1 MISMKKI
8 FGAVLS
14 VLSVA
19 SVVGFIFIRK
29 KNKSGKKTYSFSVQ
43 QGEKQQIVLT
53 NWLCSDI
60 ILENLG
66 YEGNR
71 NERVSYEH
79 K

>member
-1 MISMKKI
+1 MIY
-8 FGAVLS
+8 
-14 VLSVA
+14 
-19 SVVGFIFIRK
+19 
-29 KNKSGKKTYSFSVQ
+29 NFSVQ

-60 ILENLG
+60 IQENLS